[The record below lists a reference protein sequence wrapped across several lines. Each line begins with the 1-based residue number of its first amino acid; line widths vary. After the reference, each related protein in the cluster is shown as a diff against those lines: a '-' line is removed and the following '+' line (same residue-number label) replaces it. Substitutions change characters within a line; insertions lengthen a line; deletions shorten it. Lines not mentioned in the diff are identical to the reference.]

1 MELEY
6 SRNFD
11 YRCPTD
17 ASKVVHTVTFKK
29 GSCSRYPEDVMIS
42 FVCSR
47 NSACAKC
54 AENYRD

>member
-6 SRNFD
+6 TQNYN

-17 ASKVVHTVTFKK
+17 ASKVVHTVTLKK
-29 GSCSRYPEDVMIS
+29 GSCSRFPEDVMTS
-42 FVCSR
+42 FICSR

>member
-6 SRNFD
+6 TENYD

-29 GSCSRYPEDVMIS
+29 GSCSRYPEDMMTS

-47 NSACAKC
+47 NSACVKC
-54 AENYRD
+54 AANYRD

>member
-6 SRNFD
+6 TQNYN

-29 GSCSRYPEDVMIS
+29 GSRSRFPEDVMTS
-42 FVCSR
+42 FICSR
-47 NSACAKC
+47 NSACVKC